1 MLLLRVGIVDSPESQ
16 VVVSKPG
23 CVREKT
29 SIHAFDALQQTFVR
43 PSFPSGPSCRELA
56 EPDQFGKLRP
66 PFERPAFFL

>member
-23 CVREKT
+23 SVREKT

-43 PSFPSGPSCRELA
+43 PF
-56 EPDQFGKLRP
+56 P
-66 PFERPAFFL
+66 PFLLAPADAN